1 MIYVILLCNLFYA
14 YVAIVVVK
22 EDKWS
27 HMSVA
32 TARCRDE
39 RTELA
44 NKS

>member
-1 MIYVILLCNLFYA
+1 MRRISVEFLVVAN
-14 YVAIVVVK
+14 VAIVVVK
-22 EDKWS
+22 EDKWL

-44 NKS
+44 KKS